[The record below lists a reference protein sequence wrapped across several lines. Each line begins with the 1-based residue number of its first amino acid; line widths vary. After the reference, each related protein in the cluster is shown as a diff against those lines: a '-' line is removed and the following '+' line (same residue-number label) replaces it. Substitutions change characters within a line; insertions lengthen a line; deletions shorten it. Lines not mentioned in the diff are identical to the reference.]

1 MKEKEKNKFK
11 KVIFDYYLTNREISK
26 EERGKEGYSHKGF
39 TKRER
44 TMIAVLIVLLILLL
58 IKSIA
63 IDPYEP
69 KNSEQEKF
77 VKAVD
82 HIVDEKYNTGGLG
95 MHGVFAYRIIDIKKN
110 DIDHIKEKNIKSDN
124 LESSEAQ
131 QGELKESF
139 RLYCGYEAKVR
150 KYFLGVIP
158 VKTFMISIAD
168 VPEGQKRDEVRKQD
182 EDID

>member
-1 MKEKEKNKFK
+1 MFRFLAERNADE
-11 KVIFDYYLTNREISK
+11 LPGGGANR
-26 EERGKEGYSHKGF
+26 RGE
-39 TKRER
+39 
-44 TMIAVLIVLLILLL
+44 
-58 IKSIA
+58 
-63 IDPYEP
+63 
-69 KNSEQEKF
+69 
-77 VKAVD
+77 
-82 HIVDEKYNTGGLG
+82 
-95 MHGVFAYRIIDIKKN
+95 VFAYRIIDIKKN

-131 QGELKESF
+131 PGELKESF

-168 VPEGQKRDEVRKQD
+168 VPEEQKRDEVRKQD